1 MASIELPVGV
11 WLNVITHLLTCFD
24 RLFDQ
29 PLDHLLKNKKRE
41 LYFCV
46 RNIVN
51 VCDLNY
57 QEIYE
62 CNPFLVFD
70 AVLSYADI
78 SFSEELS
85 LSFQWALYIPN
96 LSLNNYQN
104 K

>member
-11 WLNVITHLLTCFD
+11 WLNVITHLLTRFD
-24 RLFDQ
+24 TLFHQ
-29 PLDHLLKNKKRE
+29 PLDHLLKSKKRE

-46 RNIVN
+46 TNYEW

-78 SFSEELS
+78 SSFEELS
-85 LSFQWALYIPN
+85 LSFQSALYKCQ
-96 LSLNNYQN
+96 SYG
-104 K
+104 